1 MRLKTLVTTAAVLCG
16 ASGLAAAQGNPFSGL
31 SPYVGAG
38 AGQSDF
44 DISSGDWGVGVTRD
58 DDTDTAWRV
67 FTGIR
72 LFQFIGVELGYI
84 DFGETTGTGL
94 TGSARAEAQGI
105 DLVALAALPV
115 FQQGPHQF
123 DVFAKAG
130 GYWWDSDVR
139 GVGAGNDLR
148 DADDFDYTYG
158 AGVQYQFSNFGV
170 RAEWQRYNDVFGRV
184 DTDVVM
190 GSVLFRF

>member
-16 ASGLAAAQGNPFSGL
+16 ASGLAAAQGNPFSDL

-38 AGQSDF
+38 AGHSDF
-44 DISSGDWGVGVTRD
+44 DISSGDWGSGVSRD

-67 FTGIR
+67 FAGVR
-72 LFQFIGVELGYI
+72 LFQFIGAELGYI
-84 DFGETTGTGL
+84 DFGETTGTG
-94 TGSARAEAQGI
+94 GAKAEAQAV
-105 DLVALAALPV
+105 DLVALAAVPV
-115 FQQGPHQF
+115 FLRGPHQF
-123 DVFAKAG
+123 DVFAKVG

-139 GVGAGNDLR
+139 GAGTDTTLR

-184 DTDVVM
+184 DTDVIM